1 MILGCPAKCTGCKIP
16 GFNVA
21 STVNQLQCTGCLPGF
36 VLSSGQCVQ
45 SCPSGTFV
53 DATNNTCEKCAA
65 SCSTC
70 SGSTNFCL
78 TCANNQLASNGSCV
92 ASCPSNS
99 FSSSGICLTC
109 HPDCATC
116 SGGAFN
122 QCSSCPSNRP
132 VLTNGRCLPTCAQN
146 QFFDKTT
153 STCQACDSSCSS
165 CSGPGSSSCLACGD
179 SNNKVLRGGS
189 CVAASCKTSTSVVPG
204 MGVCLSELVVV
215 PEPSG
220 TASVP
225 PLPTIT
231 GINTPAPVKSDS
243 NRLQWWQ
250 ILLMTLGCAFIFL
263 VILLCWRRR
272 ARKQR
277 ANKTKQ
283 FATAKK
289 LDDAKDWRQRLVRFG
304 ERLFGH
310 TPKNRLAGHH
320 TYAADPRGYPGD
332 TKRGD
337 IALQDLE
344 AQRRWRQ
351 DQERLPAYHDD
362 DDLDGIVGAY
372 GYEPSVR
379 SNPSEYTRYF
389 NRQSHMD
396 PSVELE
402 REYSNLRRQKYRDEA
417 LESLAS
423 RSIYSQVTG
432 APKKAPEPRIPIKN
446 LPVSRFSVST
456 GSGGSSRSGRITP
469 AEAYKSN
476 VQIQH
481 NLTGS
486 SGNSTNP
493 FRKFT

>member
-1 MILGCPAKCTGCKIP
+1 
-16 GFNVA
+16 
-21 STVNQLQCTGCLPGF
+21 
-36 VLSSGQCVQ
+36 
-45 SCPSGTFV
+45 
-53 DATNNTCEKCAA
+53 
-65 SCSTC
+65 
-70 SGSTNFCL
+70 
-78 TCANNQLASNGSCV
+78 
-92 ASCPSNS
+92 
-99 FSSSGICLTC
+99 
-109 HPDCATC
+109 
-116 SGGAFN
+116 
-122 QCSSCPSNRP
+122 
-132 VLTNGRCLPTCAQN
+132 
-146 QFFDKTT
+146 
-153 STCQACDSSCSS
+153 
-165 CSGPGSSSCLACGD
+165 
-179 SNNKVLRGGS
+179 
-189 CVAASCKTSTSVVPG
+189 
-204 MGVCLSELVVV
+204 
-215 PEPSG
+215 
-220 TASVP
+220 
-225 PLPTIT
+225 
-231 GINTPAPVKSDS
+231 
-243 NRLQWWQ
+243 
-250 ILLMTLGCAFIFL
+250 MTLGCAFIFL

-351 DQERLPAYHDD
+351 DQERPPAYHDD

-379 SNPSEYTRYF
+379 SNPSEYTRFF

-396 PSVELE
+396 PSAELE
-402 REYSNLRRQKYRDEA
+402 REYNNLRRQKYRDEA

-456 GSGGSSRSGRITP
+456 GSGGSSRSGGLTP